1 MQSTKFCTAWV
12 QTAILQF
19 CNLSRLDR
27 YVNMT
32 ISYKI
37 KLSKQDIIF
46 IELDYSGLLGKEYA
60 SLYVYVRMGY
70 SIWCYPNDPIV
81 GL

>member
-1 MQSTKFCTAWV
+1 
-12 QTAILQF
+12 
-19 CNLSRLDR
+19 
-27 YVNMT
+27 MT

-70 SIWCYPNDPIV
+70 SI
-81 GL
+81 